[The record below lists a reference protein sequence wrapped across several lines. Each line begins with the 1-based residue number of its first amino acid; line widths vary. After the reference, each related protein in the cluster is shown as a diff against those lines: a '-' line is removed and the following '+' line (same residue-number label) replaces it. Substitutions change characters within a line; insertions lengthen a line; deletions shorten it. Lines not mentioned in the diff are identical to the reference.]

1 MLRNTN
7 TNAQI
12 HKYKP
17 LYTNLN
23 EEILAPIS
31 VDDDI
36 RWLRLYHRVTLRLY
50 HITVP
55 LNNTTLIVPVLF

>member
-1 MLRNTN
+1 MLKYTN
-7 TNAQI
+7 TNAQTHI
-12 HKYKP
+12 YKS

-31 VDDDI
+31 FDDDI

-50 HITVP
+50 HITVL
-55 LNNTTLIVPVLF
+55 LNSTTVIVPILC